1 MSIPGKFIRTAV
13 LVSSLALLTG
23 YVIYAQSKSRTAEQ
37 EARKEFM
44 LPSSKAL
51 TRPVFS
57 TSKTEAKP

>member
-1 MSIPGKFIRTAV
+1 MRTPAKFIRIGV
-13 LVSSLALLTG
+13 LVLSLALLAG
-23 YVIYAQSKSRTAEQ
+23 YVIYAQSKSRTVEQ

-57 TSKTEAKP
+57 TSKTDAKP